1 MTYTKGYGQFCP
13 VAVASE
19 VLAERW
25 TLLIL
30 RELLCGSRRFN
41 DLHRGVPLMSAS
53 LLSQR
58 LKELELAGLV
68 EKRAQSGHRGHD
80 YVLTEA
86 GEAVRPIVYGIGL
99 WGLKYMRST
108 FEESNLDPSLLM
120 WDMRRWIRPQHLP
133 ESKVVIRIDLTD
145 ARRGLQHFWLVK
157 ESGASELDLCLHDP
171 GFEVDLVVTSD
182 VETMSRVWL
191 ADIDLESAVRS
202 RRIELEGPS
211 SLRMSFYDW
220 IGLSPFA
227 HMREDRP
234 AVSTLEKVPA

>member
-58 LKELELAGLV
+58 LKELEYAGLV
-68 EKRAQSGHRGHD
+68 EKRVQPEHRGHA
-80 YVLTEA
+80 YMLTEA
-86 GEAVRPIVYGIGL
+86 GEAVRPIVNGIGL

-108 FEESNLDPSLLM
+108 FEDSNLDPSLLM
-120 WDMRRWIRPQHLP
+120 WDMRRWIRPDHLP
-133 ESKVVIRIDLTD
+133 DGKVVIQIDLTD

-157 ESGASELDLCLHDP
+157 EPGTNDLDLCLHDP
-171 GFEVDLVVTSD
+171 GFDVDLVVTSD
-182 VETMSRVWL
+182 VETMCRVWL
-191 ADIDLESAVRS
+191 ADIDLESAVRT

-227 HMREDRP
+227 HMREDRS
-234 AVSTLEKVPA
+234 AVSNPEKVPA